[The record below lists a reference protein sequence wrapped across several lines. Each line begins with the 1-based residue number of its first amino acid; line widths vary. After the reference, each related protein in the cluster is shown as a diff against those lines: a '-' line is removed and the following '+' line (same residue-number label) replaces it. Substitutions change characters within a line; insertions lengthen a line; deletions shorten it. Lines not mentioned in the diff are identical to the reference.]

1 MEKHKCTIW
10 ISTFLIIIASP
21 FFTWF
26 FLEQYLD
33 SENYENRSLAP
44 KPVLSLEN
52 YESFSKE
59 YESYY
64 NDNIPFRNQ
73 LIRFNNSIDYFL
85 FKQSPSARVDIGK
98 DGWLFY
104 CDDADNN
111 PVEQSLGFWHFTDE
125 QLQNIADNL
134 ISTNRVLESQGVEFV
149 LFIAPNK
156 ETIYPDKLPDYYK
169 AKAQYTS
176 TDQLVDYLMKNTNVR
191 IVYPKQ
197 DLLITK
203 KENPSI
209 LLYHKLDTHWNYA
222 GGYIGAKSLAKE
234 LGINMPPLND
244 VFLEPT
250 LSASGDLANILNIS
264 IKNGNLDY
272 NVSGIN
278 TLNTLNEKWDY
289 KTEFIYH
296 TAGADPRRLL
306 VRRDSFSTALAP
318 SLATQFE
325 NSMWV
330 HLSCFNPQQIFDYNA
345 DIFVL
350 EVVERYEDGLDNLKI
365 SFISSSVESNEDEK
379 KEITIT
385 PAINNVSLQFVS
397 IFKEISESE
406 QLETIQVL
414 EPLNDTLV
422 LNVPEDET
430 GKIYIYIFSDNSGD
444 AILENV
450 VIKY

>member
-1 MEKHKCTIW
+1 
-10 ISTFLIIIASP
+10 
-21 FFTWF
+21 
-26 FLEQYLD
+26 
-33 SENYENRSLAP
+33 
-44 KPVLSLEN
+44 
-52 YESFSKE
+52 
-59 YESYY
+59 
-64 NDNIPFRNQ
+64 
-73 LIRFNNSIDYFL
+73 
-85 FKQSPSARVDIGK
+85 
-98 DGWLFY
+98 
-104 CDDADNN
+104 
-111 PVEQSLGFWHFTDE
+111 
-125 QLQNIADNL
+125 
-134 ISTNRVLESQGVEFV
+134 
-149 LFIAPNK
+149 
-156 ETIYPDKLPDYYK
+156 
-169 AKAQYTS
+169 
-176 TDQLVDYLMKNTNVR
+176 
-191 IVYPKQ
+191 
-197 DLLITK
+197 
-203 KENPSI
+203 
-209 LLYHKLDTHWNYA
+209 
-222 GGYIGAKSLAKE
+222 
-234 LGINMPPLND
+234 MPPLND